1 MAIFEK
7 KFERKIT
14 LDDTQSLSCV
24 IETAQEVDGHTV
36 SASIERKKKYIFS
49 AKNTIAQE
57 FIQSGSLKWNFS
69 FCGWDAWPFKFSSR
83 GGVRSGILYTHKVN
97 TIDRTS

>member
-36 SASIERKKKYIFS
+36 SASIERKKKIYF
-49 AKNTIAQE
+49 
-57 FIQSGSLKWNFS
+57 
-69 FCGWDAWPFKFSSR
+69 FCKKYDC
-83 GGVRSGILYTHKVN
+83 SGIHPKWFTQMEFFLLWLGCVA
-97 TIDRTS
+97 I

>member
-24 IETAQEVDGHTV
+24 IETAQEVNGHTV
-36 SASIERKKKYIFS
+36 SAS
-49 AKNTIAQE
+49 
-57 FIQSGSLKWNFS
+57 FS
-69 FCGWDAWPFKFSSR
+69 FTSFLLFCPFFMNFFFIS
-83 GGVRSGILYTHKVN
+83 
-97 TIDRTS
+97 

>member
-24 IETAQEVDGHTV
+24 IETAQKVNGHTV
-36 SASIERKKKYIFS
+36 SDNLAFFLQIFVFHF
-49 AKNTIAQE
+49 IA
-57 FIQSGSLKWNFS
+57 LLFS
-69 FCGWDAWPFKFSSR
+69 FSFVK
-83 GGVRSGILYTHKVN
+83 N
-97 TIDRTS
+97 

>member
-36 SASIERKKKYIFS
+36 SASIDRITEVFQNS
-49 AKNTIAQE
+49 NAQN
-57 FIQSGSLKWNFS
+57 L
-69 FCGWDAWPFKFSSR
+69 
-83 GGVRSGILYTHKVN
+83 V
-97 TIDRTS
+97 

>member
-14 LDDTQSLSCV
+14 LDDTQSLSCI

-36 SASIERKKKYIFS
+36 SAWTEENCIISEM
-49 AKNTIAQE
+49 Q
-57 FIQSGSLKWNFS
+57 
-69 FCGWDAWPFKFSSR
+69 FK
-83 GGVRSGILYTHKVN
+83 
-97 TIDRTS
+97 

>member
-1 MAIFEK
+1 MAIFER

-36 SASIERKKKYIFS
+36 SAFIVGFLFS
-49 AKNTIAQE
+49 KHGLHRI
-57 FIQSGSLKWNFS
+57 S
-69 FCGWDAWPFKFSSR
+69 
-83 GGVRSGILYTHKVN
+83 
-97 TIDRTS
+97 

>member
-36 SASIERKKKYIFS
+36 SAKNDGIMFS
-49 AKNTIAQE
+49 KMQ
-57 FIQSGSLKWNFS
+57 LH
-69 FCGWDAWPFKFSSR
+69 P
-83 GGVRSGILYTHKVN
+83 IL
-97 TIDRTS
+97 

>member
-1 MAIFEK
+1 MASIFEK

-36 SASIERKKKYIFS
+36 SLFVIYFS
-49 AKNTIAQE
+49 GQ
-57 FIQSGSLKWNFS
+57 
-69 FCGWDAWPFKFSSR
+69 FK
-83 GGVRSGILYTHKVN
+83 
-97 TIDRTS
+97 ID